1 MSASGQQ
8 PAIDLVGQS
17 QQDLVG
23 GVERAS
29 SVVPTIRSRPGV
41 WSRLLRNR
49 KSQFGG
55 VMVFLVVLA
64 ALAAP
69 LLTPHEP
76 NEQDLR
82 NKLAPPAWQSSG
94 SWDHPLGTDH
104 LGRDMLSRILHGSRT
119 SLSVGFLATLATA
132 VIGVLLGLVSG
143 YFGGVVDTVISR
155 LVDIQMAFPSILFAL
170 AVTVMLG
177 ASFRN
182 LVIVLAVTS
191 WVMFSR
197 IVRADVFSLRHRE
210 FVEAAQAV
218 GAGHIRIMRLHIA
231 PNLVGTV
238 MVVLALTIARVVI
251 AEASLSFL
259 GVGIQPPTASWGG
272 MLSEGRDYLSVAWW
286 ISTMP
291 GIALMVTVIGVS
303 LLGDALR
310 DILDPRL
317 TTASN

>member
-1 MSASGQQ
+1 MPVTSQQ
-8 PAIDLVGQS
+8 PAADLVNQAQHG
-17 QQDLVG
+17 L
-23 GVERAS
+23 AS
-29 SVVPTIRSRPGV
+29 GTKLAGTTAPAVRPRPGALA
-41 WSRLLRNR
+41 RLLRNR
-49 KSQFGG
+49 KAQFGG
-55 VMVFLVVLA
+55 GMVVLMVLA

-76 NEQDLR
+76 NQQDLR
-82 NKLAPPAWQSSG
+82 NKLAPPAWQSGG

-104 LGRDMLSRILHGSRT
+104 LGRDMLARILYGSRT

-132 VIGVLLGLVSG
+132 IIGVLLGIVSG
-143 YFGGVVDTVISR
+143 YFGGIVDTVISR
-155 LVDIQMAFPSILFAL
+155 LVDIQMAFPSILLAL

-210 FVEAAQAV
+210 FIEAARAI
-218 GAGHIRIMRLHIA
+218 GAGHMRIMRLHVA

-259 GVGIQPPTASWGG
+259 GVGIQPPNASWGG

-291 GIALMVTVIGVS
+291 GIALMIAVIGVS
-303 LLGDALR
+303 LLGDAMR
-310 DILDPRL
+310 DVLDPRL
-317 TTASN
+317 ASASH